1 MCSPSPAMV
10 SSPYEWKIPEWD
22 DKLQTKKNIV
32 VIVNKQ
38 TLRQMCSLVTSIG
51 KEDKSFDLID
61 NTERGN
67 F

>member
-1 MCSPSPAMV
+1 MSEKFPSGTIN
-10 SSPYEWKIPEWD
+10 SKQN
-22 DKLQTKKNIV
+22 KIV
-32 VIVNKQ
+32 VIVNKL